1 MIASV
6 HGPLAFISMPG
17 LVAVAVGFI
26 LGGIGALVFMLGLVC
41 FAVSAWRIELR
52 TAGAAAGVGGLILGL
67 AGTGIAVFGDRAR
80 DGDLA
85 DLISPVLA
93 LMGVFAAGVA
103 AIYVARATSRPRRTP
118 R

>member
-26 LGGIGALVFMLGLVC
+26 LGAIGALVFTVGLVC

-52 TAGAAAGVGGLILGL
+52 AAGTAAAVAGLILGL
-67 AGTGIAVFGDRAR
+67 AGAGIAVFGDEAR

-85 DLISPVLA
+85 DAISPVLA
-93 LMGVFAAGVA
+93 LIGVFAAGVA
-103 AIYVARATSRPRRTP
+103 AMYVARRTSRPTRTP